1 MWLARHFSGFGLS
14 IEDVD
19 QLTPEQTD
27 ALRRVGR
34 QLLKAEQDERVAHT
48 RVIAR
53 AAGMRL

>member
-1 MWLARHFSGFGLS
+1 MWLARHFAGLGLS
-14 IEDVD
+14 VEDVD

-27 ALRRVGR
+27 QLRRVGAR
-34 QLLKAEQDERVAHT
+34 LLKAESEERVAHT